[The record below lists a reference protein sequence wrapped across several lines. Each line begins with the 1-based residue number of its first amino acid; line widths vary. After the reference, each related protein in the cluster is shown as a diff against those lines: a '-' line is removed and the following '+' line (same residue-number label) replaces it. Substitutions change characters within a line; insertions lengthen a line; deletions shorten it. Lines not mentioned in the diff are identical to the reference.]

1 MVAVRL
7 LVQARDELTAQLLL
21 DTAVA
26 EYALSLSKVF
36 TDKQQILK
44 RVRSVIR
51 HPSKLIAAGT
61 STSLQRGLPAS
72 HSAPLESATRS

>member
-7 LVQARDELTAQLLL
+7 LLQARDELTAQLLL

-44 RVRSVIR
+44 RGAQRDPPTL
-51 HPSKLIAAGT
+51 PS
-61 STSLQRGLPAS
+61 S
-72 HSAPLESATRS
+72 